1 MNSLPK
7 LGFIG
12 LGNMGKP
19 MSSHLLERG
28 YQLVVFD
35 SRDEA
40 IHSLSEKGAL
50 VAKSPADVGSEADIV
65 LVSLPTPDIVREVAI
80 GENGLIYGRRFH
92 TYIDLSTTGPDVA
105 QLVGDRLVQEKIGVL
120 DAPVSGGVPGAITG
134 SLSIMASGSRQ
145 IFEECRPILQ
155 VIGDNIFY
163 VGEKVGHGQVMKLI
177 NNFLSATALAATSEA
192 VVLGAKAGL
201 NPKSMIDIL
210 NASSGRNS
218 ATLDKFPKSILPGT
232 YDYGFK
238 TSLMCKDLDL
248 CMEMANGM
256 CVPTWIGGIIR
267 QVWNFAR
274 YEIGSDSDFTTIFR
288 YFEKRASL

>member
-19 MSSHLLERG
+19 MSSRLLERG

-35 SRDEA
+35 SRNEA

-50 VAKSPADVGSEADIV
+50 AAKSPAAIGSETDIV
-65 LVSLPTPDIVREVAI
+65 LISLPTPDIVREVAI
-80 GENGLIYGRRFH
+80 GENGLIHGRRFH

-134 SLSIMASGSRQ
+134 SLSIMASGPRQ
-145 IFEECRPILQ
+145 IFEECRPILRA
-155 VIGDNIFY
+155 IGDNIFY
-163 VGEKVGHGQVMKLI
+163 VGDKIGHGQVMKLI

-256 CVPTWIGGIIR
+256 CVPTWIGGIVR

-288 YFEKRASL
+288 YFEKRANL